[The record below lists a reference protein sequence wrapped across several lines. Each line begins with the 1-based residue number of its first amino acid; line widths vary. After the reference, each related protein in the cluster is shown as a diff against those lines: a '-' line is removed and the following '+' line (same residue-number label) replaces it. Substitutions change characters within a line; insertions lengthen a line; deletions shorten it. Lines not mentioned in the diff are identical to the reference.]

1 MSPTHLT
8 KLEYFDYELAGRLE
22 SGFLVKPKRGLKWG
36 GLREKRRKDTADI
49 GVTSPSFRYPGIP
62 EGVSEHLGK
71 ALAKETEFPLLRVQ
85 RSLQGS

>member
-1 MSPTHLT
+1 MSPTQLT

-36 GLREKRRKDTADI
+36 GLWEKRRKDTADI

-71 ALAKETEFPLLRVQ
+71 PWPKKLNFPY
-85 RSLQGS
+85 